1 MRYVVYLLLVAN
13 AVYFTWNLLSDSPGP
28 RLARRLPP
36 IPESVRTLV
45 TLRELRE
52 ASKQPADKSEVEAI
66 TQLEPPGAGPALG
79 CQTLGPFLA
88 AADLQQAANELDSRG
103 LAAQSYENE
112 ESVEVGY
119 WIYLPPM
126 EWETARKIT
135 GMLDEKGDKE
145 YYIGK
150 ENLIALG
157 AFDTMTRAKTR
168 LEKVRKYG
176 LEPLLEPRY
185 KTRTVHWLEL
195 KTAGNDRKDMAA
207 ILEEYPDIRLQ
218 DAACRSIATEEAIN

>member
-1 MRYVVYLLLVAN
+1 MRYVVYLLLAVN

-45 TLRELRE
+45 TLREMRE
-52 ASKQPADKSEVEAI
+52 ANKQPADMSEVEAI

-88 AADLQQAANELDSRG
+88 AADLQQAAHELNSRG
-103 LAAQSYENE
+103 LAAQPFESE
-112 ESVEVGY
+112 ESVETGY

-126 EWETARKIT
+126 EWEAAKKIT
-135 GMLDEKGDKE
+135 AMLDEKDDKV
-145 YYIGK
+145 YFIGK
-150 ENLIALG
+150 GNLVALG
-157 AFDTMTRAKTR
+157 TFDTEDRAKVR
-168 LEKVRKYG
+168 LEQLREYG

-185 KTRTVHWLEL
+185 KTRTVHRLEL
-195 KTAGNDRKDMAA
+195 KAAGNNRQDMAA

-218 DAACRSIATEEAIN
+218 NAACRSIATQEAIN

>member
-1 MRYVVYLLLVAN
+1 MRYVVILLLVAN

-45 TLRELRE
+45 TLREIRE
-52 ASKQPADKSEVEAI
+52 ADKQPADMSEVEAI

-79 CQTLGPFLA
+79 CLTLGPFLA
-88 AADLQQAANELDSRG
+88 AADLQQAANDLDSRG
-103 LAAQSYENE
+103 LDAQPYEDE

-126 EWETARKIT
+126 EWEAAKKIT
-135 GMLDEKGDKE
+135 AMLDEKGDEE

-150 ENLIALG
+150 ENLVALG
-157 AFDTMTRAKTR
+157 AFDTMDRAKIR
-168 LEKVRKYG
+168 FEQVRKYG

-195 KTAGNDRKDMAA
+195 ETTGNDRQVMAA
-207 ILEEYPDIRLQ
+207 VLEEFPDIRLQ
-218 DAACRSIATEEAIN
+218 NAACRAIATQDAIN